1 MRRFVCVIALLAGF
15 SGQGYAWTMRPRL
28 PIPIERPVAP
38 ATRGQTRGFVPTL
51 EWWRR

>member
-1 MRRFVCVIALLAGF
+1 MRRLVCVIALLAGF
-15 SGQGYAWTMRPRL
+15 SGDGYAWTLRPRW

-38 ATRGQTRGFVPTL
+38 ATGDGSRGFVPTL